1 MNLTA
6 ERQQKKP
13 VQELDEPPTGC
24 VSMLF
29 ASFMTNTY
37 DVIKLQTT
45 ATLLSRYRFL
55 VLSHRIVV
63 LTALI
68 EQMFI
73 VSVTRYFHR
82 ILPPHVHTRD
92 FR

>member
-1 MNLTA
+1 M
-6 ERQQKKP
+6 
-13 VQELDEPPTGC
+13 
-24 VSMLF
+24 SMLF

-45 ATLLSRYRFL
+45 TTLLSRYRFL
-55 VLSHRIVV
+55 VQIRRIVV

-73 VSVTRYFHR
+73 VLVTRYFLM
-82 ILPPHVHTRD
+82 ILPPYAHTRG